1 MCLCC
6 ADMLGN
12 IFCVSKNTVSFFVLW
27 GIVARLPLKTF
38 FPILLSLHLFTL
50 SFCDFLFRR
59 HESCQWL
66 SLSVWLLIFLSCIF
80 VSLSVCQLSSSSCL
94 SFSLFL
100 CFHYS
105 RTSPHRSHWDWRFL
119 TFKERWNH
127 IKNYHLGPKNVDLYW
142 WGTFKSEAVFAGFHY
157 TQHKKLIRKDLI
169 LKKMI
174 KENH

>member
-6 ADMLGN
+6 PDVLGN
-12 IFCVSKNTVSFFVLW
+12 VFCVSKNTVSFFVLW

-38 FPILLSLHLFTL
+38 FPILLSSHLFTL

-66 SLSVWLLIFLSCIF
+66 SLSVWLLVFLSCIF

-105 RTSPHRSHWDWRFL
+105 R